1 MSDEVNFVTRN
12 YEILLY
18 LRSLPIR
25 PAAFPATPPAI
36 LPAHEPP
43 VMAVL
48 LIERL

>member
-1 MSDEVNFVTRN
+1 MSDEVNLVTRN
-12 YEILLY
+12 YELLLY
-18 LRSLPIR
+18 LRSLPAR
-25 PAAFPATPPAI
+25 PATFPATPPAM